1 MYTAHDVSPIP
12 DMVGRTLGVP
22 DCSEIAGYFWISRFP
37 RPTLPGAVKKA
48 VWCTY
53 FWVAVTSFR
62 GHALGCLQRWTSG
75 HTSRGRPLCGNLWTS
90 PQPQALLSVSPELEA
105 QQTRRTSQF
114 AGLWVVGRQGG
125 VRSLGDTTM
134 PTVKSRK
141 KQPTAPAAPKAS
153 ARRKKSAT
161 PAHPS
166 AQTSPGPTRITKR
179 DAVLKLLS
187 RPDGSTIDEIMAAT
201 DWQAHSVRG
210 FLSGTVKKQLG
221 IDVTSERVEGEPR
234 RYRIAAEFGA

>member
-1 MYTAHDVSPIP
+1 
-12 DMVGRTLGVP
+12 
-22 DCSEIAGYFWISRFP
+22 
-37 RPTLPGAVKKA
+37 
-48 VWCTY
+48 
-53 FWVAVTSFR
+53 
-62 GHALGCLQRWTSG
+62 
-75 HTSRGRPLCGNLWTS
+75 
-90 PQPQALLSVSPELEA
+90 
-105 QQTRRTSQF
+105 
-114 AGLWVVGRQGG
+114 
-125 VRSLGDTTM
+125 M

-141 KQPTAPAAPKAS
+141 KQATAPAAPKAS
-153 ARRKKSAT
+153 ACGKKSAT

-221 IDVTSERVEGEPR
+221 IDVMSERVDGEPR
-234 RYRIAAEFGA
+234 RYRITAKSGT